1 MALPDYSKFVN
12 YKLELRDYLAL
23 ERTILSN
30 ERTLL
35 SYLQNA
41 LAIGVT
47 GITGLYAIDGVYAR
61 VAGIGFVALS
71 FFVACVGFVKFRAVR
86 RRLDKASPA
95 GTAAVAVEEMSKAQ
109 PQL

>member
-1 MALPDYSKFVN
+1 MARLDYSKFSKH
-12 YKLELRDYLAL
+12 KLELRDYLAL

-47 GITGLYAIDGVYAR
+47 GMTSIYATDSVYFQLL
-61 VAGIGFVALS
+61 GIILLV
-71 FFVACVGFVKFRAVR
+71 VACIVVVVGTIKFKAVKG
-86 RRLDKASPA
+86 RLDNASPA
-95 GTAAVAVEEMSKAQ
+95 ETAAVAVEEMSSSQTKK
-109 PQL
+109 